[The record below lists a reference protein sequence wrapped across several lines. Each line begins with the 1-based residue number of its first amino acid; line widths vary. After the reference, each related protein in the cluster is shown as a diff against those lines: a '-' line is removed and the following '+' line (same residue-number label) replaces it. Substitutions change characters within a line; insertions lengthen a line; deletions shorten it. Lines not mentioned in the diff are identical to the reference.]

1 MIRQIARSY
10 WLETPGMGR
19 IRSKPLP
26 EPGADQVLVRTL
38 YSGISRGT
46 ESLVFHGRVPPD
58 QYQSMR
64 APHQEGEFP
73 GPVKYGY
80 ITVGVV
86 EHGPA
91 ALLGRAVFC
100 LHPHQDYYVVDASAV
115 VALPVGVPP
124 ARAVLGAYM
133 ETAVTACWDAAP
145 LVGERIA
152 VIGAGVLGCLTA
164 WLLSRTAGI
173 ELALIDINP
182 ARAALAGALGLPFAE
197 PDHAPGDCDLVIH
210 ASGHPAGLR
219 HALSL
224 AGTEGRIIELS
235 WFGDQ
240 DVNLPLGQT
249 FHSRRLCL
257 RSSQV
262 GRVPPGQQA
271 RWSHR
276 RRLELALVLLQDDRL
291 DALID
296 GESRFE
302 DLPHTMATLAVA
314 GNGALCH
321 RVRYDGAARR
331 SNLNSVSEPSA

>member
-1 MIRQIARSY
+1 MIRQTARSY
-10 WLETPGMGR
+10 WLETPGVGR
-19 IRSKPLP
+19 IRSSPLP
-26 EPGADQVLVRTL
+26 EPGHDQVLIRTL

-91 ALLGRAVFC
+91 ALLGRSVFC
-100 LHPHQDYYVVDASAV
+100 LHPHQDYFVVDASAV
-115 VALPVGVPP
+115 VPLPVGVPP
-124 ARAVLGAYM
+124 SRAVLGAYM

-164 WLLSRTAGI
+164 WLISRTAGV
-173 ELALIDINP
+173 ELVLIDINP
-182 ARAALAGALGLPFAE
+182 ARAALAAALGLRLAD
-197 PDHAPGDCDLVIH
+197 PDHSPSDCDLVIH
-210 ASGHPAGLR
+210 ASGHPSGLR
-219 HALSL
+219 HALTL
-224 AGTEGRIIELS
+224 AGNEGRIIELS

-240 DVNLPLGQT
+240 DVNLPLGRA
-249 FHSRRLCL
+249 FHSRRLQL

-262 GRVPPGQQA
+262 GRVPPAQHA
-271 RWSHR
+271 RWTHR
-276 RRLELALVLLQDDRL
+276 RRLELALALLQDERL
-291 DALID
+291 DVLID
-296 GESRFE
+296 GESPFE
-302 DLPHTMATLAVA
+302 DLPITMTTLAAPGSSV
-314 GNGALCH
+314 LCH
-321 RVRYDGAARR
+321 RVRYDSAARR
-331 SNLNSVSEPSA
+331 SSLYSVSAPSG